1 MKERKVLAKVAHHR
15 LRKNALLLTR
25 LNACV
30 HCSIFERV
38 CASQDEIILKSRF
51 FFIQIITLKMLGT
64 LDEISVSTL
73 L

>member
-1 MKERKVLAKVAHHR
+1 MIIKFLKFSSTPTLMKERKVLAKVAHHR

-51 FFIQIITLKMLGT
+51 FFYTNNNA
-64 LDEISVSTL
+64 
-73 L
+73 

>member
-1 MKERKVLAKVAHHR
+1 MIIKFLKFSSTPTLMKERKVLAKVAHHR

-30 HCSIFERV
+30 HSIFERV

-51 FFIQIITLKMLGT
+51 FFYTNNNA
-64 LDEISVSTL
+64 
-73 L
+73 